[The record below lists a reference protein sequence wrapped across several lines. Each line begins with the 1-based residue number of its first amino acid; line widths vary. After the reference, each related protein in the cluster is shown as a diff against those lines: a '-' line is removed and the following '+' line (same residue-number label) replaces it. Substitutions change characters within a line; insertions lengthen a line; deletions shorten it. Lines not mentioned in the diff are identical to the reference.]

1 MIYQGRSS
9 RRPSQVAK
17 SQLALRLGLAIYAA
31 LCATIALRTIVLVF
45 RFPDTVW
52 TVQTIL
58 SLSAPIVLPLSFL
71 PGGERAV
78 IGSATLADV
87 TAALLLMALPLPLAG
102 RRGRG

>member
-1 MIYQGRSS
+1 VIYQGRSN

-31 LCATIALRTIVLVF
+31 LCAAMALRMVVLLF

-52 TVQTIL
+52 AVQTIL

-71 PGGERAV
+71 PSGERVV

-87 TAALLLMALPLPLAG
+87 TAALLLVALPLPLLG

>member
-9 RRPSQVAK
+9 RRSSQVAK

-31 LCATIALRTIVLVF
+31 LCTAIMLRAIVLVF

-52 TVQTIL
+52 TVQAIL

-71 PGGERAV
+71 PGGERVV

-87 TAALLLMALPLPLAG
+87 TAALLLIALPLPLLG
-102 RRGRG
+102 RRGHS